1 VEVNVR
7 LSDSDADKVLSG
19 QVPADRGDL
28 ESVAAFLSEL
38 HDTYPPAEVG
48 PARDEHLFAI
58 TREARIVAA
67 APPPRH
73 RRSTRR
79 LVVSALAASVGVL
92 TMGVGVAA
100 AVGANP
106 LSFLP
111 NLLPEPAISARVDT
125 PASVPAGSAEP
136 SDRPGTPKPTSQPGT
151 PAPQSTAKSDNGKSD
166 EARSEHSPTAKP
178 SDKGKSD
185 EAKSEHKP
193 SDKGGSG
200 KGGADKGGSDKGGSD
215 KGKSDEAKSEHKPVD
230 KPEPR
235 SSQTTPPGKSSS
247 TR

>member
-1 VEVNVR
+1 MR

-19 QVPADRGDL
+19 QVPAGRGDL

-48 PARDEHLFAI
+48 PARDDHLFAI

-125 PASVPAGSAEP
+125 PASVPAGSADP

-178 SDKGKSD
+178 SKSNNGKSD

-193 SDKGGSG
+193 TAKP
-200 KGGADKGGSDKGGSD
+200 SD
-215 KGKSDEAKSEHKPVD
+215 KGKSDEAKSEHKPTD

-235 SSQTTPPGKSSS
+235 GATKTTPPGKSSS
-247 TR
+247 KR